1 MVRAAAIV
9 VFLIGFAAF
18 LAYKFLTR
26 HARRG
31 WKAAQ
36 AAAEAIDTTRGPRI
50 PRNDA
55 ARTEV
60 SYAADLHYHAA
71 DDDEP
76 TR

>member
-1 MVRAAAIV
+1 MVKGAAIV

-18 LAYKFLTR
+18 LAYKFLSR

-50 PRNDA
+50 PRKG
-55 ARTEV
+55 ARTAA
-60 SYAADLHYHAA
+60 SYSADLHYHA

-76 TR
+76 AR